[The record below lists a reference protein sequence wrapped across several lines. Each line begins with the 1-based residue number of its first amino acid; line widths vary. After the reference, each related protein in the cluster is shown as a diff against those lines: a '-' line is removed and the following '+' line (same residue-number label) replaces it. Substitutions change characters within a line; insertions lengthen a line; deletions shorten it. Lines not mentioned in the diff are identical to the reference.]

1 MKTFEVNGKQYKGK
15 EFDFNLV
22 CDLEDMGIQM
32 EEMGQKTM
40 SVIRGYFGAC
50 SGLGREAAG
59 VELQEHIIS
68 GGDFAELLKVMSDE
82 MNRSD
87 FFRSLNER
95 TKEKNTAVEKA
106 EKSEAEPTREE
117 WE

>member
-1 MKTFEVNGKQYKGK
+1 MKTFEVNRKQYKGK

-40 SVIRGYFGAC
+40 SVIRAYFGAC

-59 VELQEHIIS
+59 AELQAHVIS

-87 FFRSLNER
+87 FFHSLNER
-95 TKEKNTAVEKA
+95 TKEKDTEVGAA
-106 EKSEAEPTREE
+106 EAERKKENWEE
-117 WE
+117 